1 MKLCEKRI
9 AGIVVSAIFFAF
21 MVFSFGIFPD
31 VGERILYGKHPP
43 QKKTEQLKYSQIILS
58 GNYDCM
64 ESASLRAKGD
74 LPRFVKEF
82 NDCNN

>member
-1 MKLCEKRI
+1 MRHARKNAALI
-9 AGIVVSAIFFAF
+9 ILLILFSIFFI
-21 MVFSFGIFPD
+21 VSFVVYPD
-31 VGERILYGKHPP
+31 VGEKILYGKHTP
-43 QKKTEQLKYSQIILS
+43 QKKTEQLEYSQIILS

-64 ESASLRAKGD
+64 ESASLKAGGD

>member
-1 MKLCEKRI
+1 MRPTGKNV
-9 AGIVVSAIFFAF
+9 IVIILFALFSIFFIA
-21 MVFSFGIFPD
+21 SFVVYPD
-31 VGERILYGKHPP
+31 VGEKILYGKHPP
-43 QKKTEQLKYSQIILS
+43 QKKTEQLEYSQIILS

-64 ESASLRAKGD
+64 ETASLKAKGD

>member
-1 MKLCEKRI
+1 MRHASKNAALI
-9 AGIVVSAIFFAF
+9 ILFVLFSIFFI
-21 MVFSFGIFPD
+21 VSFVVFPD
-31 VGERILYGKHPP
+31 VGEKILYGKHPP

-64 ESASLRAKGD
+64 ELASLKAKGD

>member
-1 MKLCEKRI
+1 MKPAVKN
-9 AGIVVSAIFFAF
+9 VVVIILFALFSIFFI
-21 MVFSFGIFPD
+21 VSFVVYPD
-31 VGERILYGKHPP
+31 VGEKILYGKHTP
-43 QKKTEQLKYSQIILS
+43 QKKTEQLEYSQIILS

-64 ESASLRAKGD
+64 ESASLKARGD

>member
-1 MKLCEKRI
+1 MRHARKNAALI
-9 AGIVVSAIFFAF
+9 ILLILFSIFFI
-21 MVFSFGIFPD
+21 VSFVVFPD
-31 VGERILYGKHPP
+31 VGEKILYGKHPP

-64 ESASLRAKGD
+64 ESASLKAKGD